1 MQIIL
6 LMLLLLI
13 TGVAMAHDAELD
25 NLIAAV
31 EQHKALDS
39 QAATDFIEQIMVQT
53 KDEVKAP
60 ALVPENSCSQRVFN
74 IKPEVFRRARYL
86 IFISFSMPKASL
98 KALYQ
103 AASKSGG
110 VLLLRGLKNNSF
122 KATAEY
128 LKQLEI
134 AVDIDPEAFKE
145 YHITKVPTFVLVK
158 NKEHHSIVGNIS
170 FSYAKA
176 KLSEAAK

>member
-6 LMLLLLI
+6 LMLILFI
-13 TGVAMAHDAELD
+13 TGVAAAHDAGID
-25 NLIAAV
+25 NLIAAI
-31 EQHKALDS
+31 EQNKARDS
-39 QAATDFIEQIMVQT
+39 QAAKDFIAQIMAST
-53 KDEVKAP
+53 KDDVKVP
-60 ALVPENSCSQRVFN
+60 TLTPENSCSQSVFN
-74 IKPEVFRRARYL
+74 SKPEAARRAQYL

-103 AASKSGG
+103 AATKSGG

-122 KATAEY
+122 KKTAEY

-134 AVDIDPEAFKE
+134 SVDIDPEAFKE

-158 NKEHHSIVGNIS
+158 NKEYHSILGNIS
-170 FSYAKA
+170 FSYAKD
-176 KLSEAAK
+176 KLLEAAK